1 MELTDVIKL
10 NNRAQ
15 NEIQY
20 LLCEYIK
27 KELTEDVK
35 QRIHALQYA
44 YAVLSD
50 EEDKFRKLN
59 NI

>member
-1 MELTDVIKL
+1 MELADVIKL

-27 KELTEDVK
+27 KNVPKMLSNK
-35 QRIHALQYA
+35 SMHYNMLMQY
-44 YAVLSD
+44 
-50 EEDKFRKLN
+50 
-59 NI
+59 